1 MNKEEFIER
10 KQALRKQMDELE
22 KEYIN
27 TNITYPVGTKL
38 RVTDSRGKTRIGV
51 VTGNIIDFDE
61 VVPYV
66 KQITL
71 SGEVSMR
78 RIVVYPNDKIEV
90 INE

>member
-10 KQALRKQMDELE
+10 KKALRKQMDELE

-27 TNITYPVGTKL
+27 TNITYPVGTKV
-38 RVTDSRGKTRIGV
+38 RVTHSSCKSRIGV
-51 VTGNIIDFDE
+51 VSGNIIDFDE

-78 RIVVYPNDKIEV
+78 RIVVYPKDKIEV

>member
-10 KQALRKQMDELE
+10 KKALRKQMDELE

-51 VTGNIIDFDE
+51 VTSNIIDFDE

-78 RIVVYPNDKIEV
+78 RIVVYPKDKIEV

>member
-78 RIVVYPNDKIEV
+78 RIVVYPKDKIEV

>member
-1 MNKEEFIER
+1 MNKEVFIER
-10 KQALRKQMDELE
+10 KKALRQQMDELE

-78 RIVVYPNDKIEV
+78 RIVVYPKDKIEV

>member
-10 KQALRKQMDELE
+10 KKALRKQMDELK

-27 TNITYPVGTKL
+27 TNITYPIGTKV
-38 RVTDSRGKTRIGV
+38 RVTHSSCKSRIGV
-51 VTGNIIDFDE
+51 VSGNIIDFDD

-66 KQITL
+66 KQITT

-78 RIVVYPNDKIEV
+78 RIVVYSGDKIDP

>member
-1 MNKEEFIER
+1 MKKEDYIER
-10 KQALRKQMDELE
+10 KKSLQQQQQDLDE
-22 KEYIN
+22 EYIK

-51 VTGNIIDFDE
+51 VTGNIIDYNE
-61 VVPYV
+61 VFPYV
-66 KQITL
+66 KQITV

-78 RIVVYPNDKIEV
+78 RIVVYPKDKIEV

>member
-1 MNKEEFIER
+1 MNKEVFIER
-10 KQALRKQMDELE
+10 KKALRQQMDELE
-22 KEYIN
+22 KEYIK
-27 TNITYPVGTKL
+27 TNITYPAGTKL

-78 RIVVYPNDKIEV
+78 RIVVYPKDKIEV